1 MERVLTTKNVTCIP
15 KKLENLANKSL
26 GVIAKKKVAAYAR
39 VSTDSEEQASSY
51 EAQVDYYTNY
61 IKQNKNWIYVDTY
74 SDEGISGTSTKK
86 RDGFNR
92 MINDALDGKIDLI
105 LTKSI
110 SRFARNTVDSLNTI
124 RKLKEKN
131 IEVYF
136 EKENIGTLDG
146 KGELLLT
153 IMSSISQEESRSISQ
168 NTTWG
173 IRKQFA
179 DGIVRMA
186 TKNFLGY
193 DKDKNGKLVVNKEQ
207 AKTVKLIYK
216 LYLLGYSTYK
226 ISEELERRCIK
237 SPGGKD
243 KWLPNTVMSILK
255 NEKFKGDA
263 LLQKHY
269 TQDFLTKKQV
279 KNNGEVEQF
288 YVSDDHEA
296 IIDKKT
302 FDMVQLEIK
311 NRDLRYS
318 SDIIGSKLVCGK
330 CGCNFGRK
338 IWHSNDKYKKVIYRC
353 NHKYANN
360 ERCDTG
366 YVTESEIKELFV
378 NEFNQINKNLHI
390 KTGKMIIDT
399 LCDTSK
405 ERAEL
410 EKAIKQKMVIVNKDN
425 ELMERSSA
433 NTNDCSEE
441 HNKLV
446 KEYEKVQK
454 KIETFNEKIEV
465 KEYKEK
471 VINSY
476 IEKLHT
482 APKKITEFDRLLFA
496 MLVDKIIINK
506 NKKQIKWKIDTK

>member
-1 MERVLTTKNVTCIP
+1 
-15 KKLENLANKSL
+15 
-26 GVIAKKKVAAYAR
+26 
-39 VSTDSEEQASSY
+39 
-51 EAQVDYYTNY
+51 
-61 IKQNKNWIYVDTY
+61 
-74 SDEGISGTSTKK
+74 
-86 RDGFNR
+86 

-173 IRKQFA
+173 ICKQFA

-207 AKTVKLIYK
+207 AETVKFIYK

-226 ISEELERRCIK
+226 KSEELEKRHIK

-263 LLQKHY
+263 LLQKNY
-269 TQDFLTKKQV
+269 TIDFLTKKQV
-279 KNNGEVEQF
+279 RNRGEVEQF

-311 NRDLRYS
+311 NRALRYS
-318 SDIIGSKLVCGK
+318 SDIIGSKLVCGE

-360 ERCDTG
+360 EKCDTG
-366 YVTESEIKELFV
+366 YVTESDIKELFV
-378 NEFNQINKNLHI
+378 NEFNNINKNLHI

-405 ERAEL
+405 EKSEL
-410 EKAIKQKMVIVNKDN
+410 EKAMN
-425 ELMERSSA
+425 
-433 NTNDCSEE
+433 
-441 HNKLV
+441 
-446 KEYEKVQK
+446 
-454 KIETFNEKIEV
+454 
-465 KEYKEK
+465 
-471 VINSY
+471 
-476 IEKLHT
+476 
-482 APKKITEFDRLLFA
+482 
-496 MLVDKIIINK
+496 
-506 NKKQIKWKIDTK
+506 

>member
-1 MERVLTTKNVTCIP
+1 MEAIMTAKNVTCIP
-15 KKLENLANKSL
+15 KKLDNITNLMLSS
-26 GVIAKKKVAAYAR
+26 VAKKKVAAYAR

-92 MINDALDGKIDLI
+92 MIKDALDGKIDLI

-131 IEVYF
+131 IEVFF

-179 DGIVRMA
+179 DGKVRMS

-193 DKDKNGKLVVNKEQ
+193 DKDKDGKLVINKEQ
-207 AKTVKLIYK
+207 AETVKLIYK

-226 ISEELERRCIK
+226 ISDELEKRHIK
-237 SPGGKD
+237 SPAGKD
-243 KWLPNTVMSILK
+243 KWLPNSVMSILR

-279 KNNGEVEQF
+279 KNKGEVEQY

-330 CGCNFGRK
+330 CGCKFGRK
-338 IWHSNDKYKKVIYRC
+338 VWHSNDKYKKVIYRC
-353 NHKYANN
+353 NHKYDNN
-360 ERCDTG
+360 TVCDTG
-366 YVTESEIKELFV
+366 YVTEDEIQELFV
-378 NEFNQINKNLHI
+378 KEFNLINKDIHI
-390 KTGKMIIDT
+390 KTGKVIVDT
-399 LCDTSK
+399 LCDANK
-405 ERAEL
+405 EKIEL
-410 EKAIKQKMVIVNKDN
+410 EKVIKQKNTIIDKDN
-425 ELMERSSA
+425 KLMVQSSE
-433 NTNDCSEE
+433 NIDDYSLE

-446 KEYEKVQK
+446 IEYEKLQK
-454 KIETFNEKIEV
+454 KIDILKEKIEA
-465 KEYKEK
+465 KMYKEK

-476 IEKLHT
+476 IEKLNT
-482 APKKITEFDRLLFA
+482 APKKIIEFDKSLFA
-496 MLVDKIIINK
+496 MLVDKIIIDK
-506 NKKQIKWKIDTK
+506 DHKEIIWKVDTK